1 MKKINTN
8 WENYNTLGKILYVL
22 QIILIIAILYIFFTK
37 SFATF
42 YSYICLTLFWFIQSY
57 LSYKE
62 NKGYKL
68 ALIVGL
74 LFAINAI
81 ISFNS

>member
-1 MKKINTN
+1 MKKINAN
-8 WENYNTLGKILYVL
+8 WENYNTLGKILFVL
-22 QIILIIAILYIFFTK
+22 QIILIIAILYFLFTK

-42 YSYICLTLFWFIQSY
+42 YSYLCFTLFWFIESY
-57 LSYKE
+57 LSYEE

-68 ALIVGL
+68 TLIVGL

>member
-37 SFATF
+37 PFATF

-68 ALIVGL
+68 TLIVGL

>member
-1 MKKINTN
+1 MKINTG
-8 WENYNTLGKILYVL
+8 WKNYSIIGKILYVL
-22 QIILIIAILYIFFTK
+22 QLILIIAILYFSFTK

-42 YSYICLTLFWFIQSY
+42 YSYICLTLYWFIESY

-68 ALIVGL
+68 TLIVGL

>member
-1 MKKINTN
+1 MKINTG
-8 WENYNTLGKILYVL
+8 WKNYSIIGKILYVL
-22 QIILIIAILYIFFTK
+22 QLILIIAILYFLFTK

-42 YSYICLTLFWFIQSY
+42 YSYICFTLFWFIESY
-57 LSYKE
+57 LSYEE

-68 ALIVGL
+68 TLIVGL

-81 ISFNS
+81 VSFNS

>member
-1 MKKINTN
+1 MKINTG
-8 WENYNTLGKILYVL
+8 WKNYSIIGKILYVL
-22 QIILIIAILYIFFTK
+22 QLILIIAILYFLFTK

-42 YSYICLTLFWFIQSY
+42 YSYICLTLFWFIESY
-57 LSYKE
+57 LSYE
-62 NKGYKL
+62 EHKGYKL
-68 ALIVGL
+68 TLIVGF

>member
-8 WENYNTLGKILYVL
+8 WENYSTLGKILYVL
-22 QIILIIAILYIFFTK
+22 QIVLIIAILYFLFTK

-42 YSYICLTLFWFIQSY
+42 YSYICFTLFWFIESY
-57 LSYKE
+57 LSYE
-62 NKGYKL
+62 EHKGYKL
-68 ALIVGL
+68 TLIVGF

-81 ISFNS
+81 VSFNS

>member
-8 WENYNTLGKILYVL
+8 WENYSTLGKILYVL
-22 QIILIIAILYIFFTK
+22 QLILIIAILYFSFTK

-42 YSYICLTLFWFIQSY
+42 YSYICLTLYWFIESY
-57 LSYKE
+57 LSYEE

-68 ALIVGL
+68 TLIVGL

>member
-1 MKKINTN
+1 MKINTG
-8 WENYNTLGKILYVL
+8 WKNYSIIGKILYVL
-22 QIILIIAILYIFFTK
+22 QLILIIAILYFLFTK

-42 YSYICLTLFWFIQSY
+42 YSYICLTLFWFIESY
-57 LSYKE
+57 LSHEE

-68 ALIVGL
+68 TLIVGL

>member
-1 MKKINTN
+1 MKINTG
-8 WENYNTLGKILYVL
+8 WKNYSIIGKILYVL
-22 QIILIIAILYIFFTK
+22 QLILIIAKLYFLFTK

-42 YSYICLTLFWFIQSY
+42 YSYICFTLFWFIESY
-57 LSYKE
+57 LSYE
-62 NKGYKL
+62 EHKGYKL
-68 ALIVGL
+68 TLIVGL

>member
-1 MKKINTN
+1 MKINTN
-8 WENYNTLGKILYVL
+8 WENYSTLGKILYVL
-22 QIILIIAILYIFFTK
+22 QLILIIAILYFLFTK

-42 YSYICLTLFWFIQSY
+42 YSYICFTLFWFIESY
-57 LSYKE
+57 LSYEE

-68 ALIVGL
+68 TLIVGL

>member
-22 QIILIIAILYIFFTK
+22 QIILIIAILYFSFTK

-42 YSYICLTLFWFIQSY
+42 YSYICLTLFWFIESY
-57 LSYKE
+57 LSYEE

-68 ALIVGL
+68 TLIVGF

-81 ISFNS
+81 VSFNS

>member
-1 MKKINTN
+1 MKINTG
-8 WENYNTLGKILYVL
+8 WKNYSIIGKILYVL
-22 QIILIIAILYIFFTK
+22 QLILIIAILYIFFTK

-57 LSYKE
+57 LSYEE

-68 ALIVGL
+68 TLIVGL

>member
-1 MKKINTN
+1 MKINTG
-8 WENYNTLGKILYVL
+8 WKNYSIIGKILYVL
-22 QIILIIAILYIFFTK
+22 QLILIIAILYFLFAK

-42 YSYICLTLFWFIQSY
+42 YSYICFTLFWFIESY
-57 LSYKE
+57 LSYE
-62 NKGYKL
+62 EHKGYKL
-68 ALIVGL
+68 TLIVGL